1 MSLFAS
7 LGAGGDIWGSSFDF
21 SSPLKDLL
29 ETNDFT
35 LTDLLK
41 EDELLQEVKS
51 LNSTLVDY
59 ITQPEQLH
67 ELLRHLVEAN
77 DDGTVQTAGGLD
89 TDDDKKDDD
98 PLSSSVV
105 IVESVEGEEQNLE
118 EDKEGGEDGSPPE
131 TPNLDDS
138 EDSDAT
144 AKKPSIVIPEETNQ
158 AIRYPY
164 LACEVICCDVS
175 QIIDAIVESQD
186 SSSPSPNLLDLIFK
200 IVSKPSPLPPR
211 IAGYFEKVVTALFR
225 RRPTAMS
232 AYINNRGIDLFN
244 LFLNHLGNFSVMQLV
259 KRLIMPKPN
268 AEEEEESWQ
277 MGRDDDLDKM
287 TCEWGE
293 DVSYVEKIVM
303 RMKSTPNTE
312 FAVNASELLV
322 GVIQQFS
329 LNHET
334 LLALTSGG
342 SHTPEMLSNIVSLA
356 LPPTVTDLIMSRTES
371 TMTAGLDVLEALL
384 LQLGGYG
391 CVSPIPEGDD
401 KNVGELTLASPIPL
415 SEILREENKLN
426 SIVSHLNST
435 IAKSWKLTNQNNEN
449 VPVLGAT
456 RLKIVRVVE
465 ALILLASPEVDSLLS
480 TSKVFSTCLD
490 LFFEFESCSLLHQS
504 VANLLVHIIEGGA
517 GRAPLQK
524 VLLTENAL
532 LTRLLRCFMD
542 NDNHLKAGGKGRKG
556 YMGHVIIVSQAIV
569 HACTDED
576 EEPDTNGEIT
586 DTTVKESEFFSL
598 VEACQD
604 YEKWQD
610 FILSTLATETAI
622 QSTPLGGYNSP
633 NRQDN
638 LSDDIDFG
646 LDSNDMDIAANMIA
660 SLNLAATGSKQ
671 GMKLGMGGLTFD
683 AMNLGLGGEDE
694 EDSDEEDDDNNNTY
708 YDDIIKGVN
717 TNGNSQDIF
726 EGNEDT
732 VEVLDDSSSD
742 EEDTGDRDS
751 PPVQNLFNAN
761 FGDSEG
767 ASSNNNNAPPTVWAA
782 FNDPTPP
789 APNPNNVEP
798 FAAFGDDSGSGSGVP
813 PIERKGSAPVPAPG
827 VKNAWGS
834 ADEEDDPFGDLAA
847 SSKSARDDFFG

>member
-144 AKKPSIVIPEETNQ
+144 AKKPSIVIPEEVREKSSPERSSLHILPILTPILTPTPTPHSQTNQ

-303 RMKSTPNTE
+303 RMK
-312 FAVNASELLV
+312 
-322 GVIQQFS
+322 VI
-329 LNHET
+329 
-334 LLALTSGG
+334 
-342 SHTPEMLSNIVSLA
+342 
-356 LPPTVTDLIMSRTES
+356 
-371 TMTAGLDVLEALL
+371 
-384 LQLGGYG
+384 
-391 CVSPIPEGDD
+391 
-401 KNVGELTLASPIPL
+401 
-415 SEILREENKLN
+415 
-426 SIVSHLNST
+426 
-435 IAKSWKLTNQNNEN
+435 
-449 VPVLGAT
+449 
-456 RLKIVRVVE
+456 
-465 ALILLASPEVDSLLS
+465 
-480 TSKVFSTCLD
+480 
-490 LFFEFESCSLLHQS
+490 
-504 VANLLVHIIEGGA
+504 
-517 GRAPLQK
+517 
-524 VLLTENAL
+524 
-532 LTRLLRCFMD
+532 
-542 NDNHLKAGGKGRKG
+542 
-556 YMGHVIIVSQAIV
+556 
-569 HACTDED
+569 
-576 EEPDTNGEIT
+576 
-586 DTTVKESEFFSL
+586 
-598 VEACQD
+598 
-604 YEKWQD
+604 
-610 FILSTLATETAI
+610 
-622 QSTPLGGYNSP
+622 
-633 NRQDN
+633 
-638 LSDDIDFG
+638 
-646 LDSNDMDIAANMIA
+646 
-660 SLNLAATGSKQ
+660 
-671 GMKLGMGGLTFD
+671 
-683 AMNLGLGGEDE
+683 
-694 EDSDEEDDDNNNTY
+694 
-708 YDDIIKGVN
+708 
-717 TNGNSQDIF
+717 
-726 EGNEDT
+726 
-732 VEVLDDSSSD
+732 
-742 EEDTGDRDS
+742 
-751 PPVQNLFNAN
+751 
-761 FGDSEG
+761 
-767 ASSNNNNAPPTVWAA
+767 
-782 FNDPTPP
+782 
-789 APNPNNVEP
+789 
-798 FAAFGDDSGSGSGVP
+798 
-813 PIERKGSAPVPAPG
+813 
-827 VKNAWGS
+827 
-834 ADEEDDPFGDLAA
+834 
-847 SSKSARDDFFG
+847 